1 MLDYWINYI
10 VHVFRS
16 TKNDL
21 LFSCSFNSVTGYNIL
36 GELSYSKS
44 IFKIQKRI
52 RVIMTSGRKVSCREL
67 FKQLNILPLQ
77 SQYIFSLLLFIIKNR
92 DKLLS
97 NSEVR
102 NINTR
107 YNTNLHLPL
116 ANLTIYQKGFF
127 FMQEVGFI
135 IICHQSSRTYQMMRN
150 VSKQL

>member
-1 MLDYWINYI
+1 
-10 VHVFRS
+10 
-16 TKNDL
+16 
-21 LFSCSFNSVTGYNIL
+21 
-36 GELSYSKS
+36 
-44 IFKIQKRI
+44 
-52 RVIMTSGRKVSCREL
+52 MTSGRKDSCREL

-127 FMQEVGFI
+127 FYAGSRIYNHLPPI
-135 IICHQSSRTYQMMRN
+135 IKDLSNDEKRFKTALKSHFWTVPSMACRNILIKTCHDLGSFHTVINMKL
-150 VSKQL
+150 VEL